1 MGILVT
7 PELMTTSVVE
17 VGTTAGLQLAAVA
30 HAVVPPSHVVC
41 AFDTKTKNCISGS
54 KIKIHLNCLELT
66 MLFNIICFSYS
77 SRVSIG
83 FSGRFHF

>member
-17 VGTTAGLQLAAVA
+17 VGTTPVLQLVAVA

-41 AFDTKTKNCISGS
+41 ALDTSAVNCISS
-54 KIKIHLNCLELT
+54 SRTEIHLNCQNLL
-66 MLFNIICFSYS
+66 MLFTMIYIAYL
-77 SRVSIG
+77 SRFPIEG
-83 FSGRFHF
+83 